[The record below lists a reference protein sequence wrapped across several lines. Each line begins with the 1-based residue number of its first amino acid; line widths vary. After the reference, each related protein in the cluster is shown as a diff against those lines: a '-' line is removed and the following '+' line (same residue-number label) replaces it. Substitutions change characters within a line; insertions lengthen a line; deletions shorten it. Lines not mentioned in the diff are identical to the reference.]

1 MPEDPGPPPREPT
14 RQLNVLI
21 PDRLHRKMKIRA
33 ATTGVPMKD
42 QVLRWIEQEYG
53 DNDEVDASQRA
64 HFTGGHKD
72 EARHPLT
79 PPRGPG

>member
-1 MPEDPGPPPREPT
+1 MSISLSCYEGWYDLRMPEDPGPPPREPT

-53 DNDEVDASQRA
+53 DNDE
-64 HFTGGHKD
+64 
-72 EARHPLT
+72 
-79 PPRGPG
+79 

>member
-1 MPEDPGPPPREPT
+1 MSEDSGSPPREPT

-53 DNDEVDASQRA
+53 DNDE
-64 HFTGGHKD
+64 
-72 EARHPLT
+72 
-79 PPRGPG
+79 

>member
-1 MPEDPGPPPREPT
+1 MSEDSGPPPREPT

-53 DNDEVDASQRA
+53 DNDE
-64 HFTGGHKD
+64 
-72 EARHPLT
+72 
-79 PPRGPG
+79 